1 MLNKLRSRLVE
12 MGPTLMR
19 LPVRVTPFAL
29 KRQVLEQVLGWQFRQ
44 ALADG
49 ELEFLEGRWLSI
61 DVRDIGLRWFT
72 TVENGRLVVS
82 PSATADV
89 SFSADASDLLMI
101 AARKQDPDT
110 LFFQRRL
117 VIEGDTELGL
127 YVKNLMDAIEL
138 EQMPGALRVMLL
150 QLADFVEAGL
160 TSAPQTRQTSVCL
173 LYTSPSP
180 RDV

>member
-1 MLNKLRSRLVE
+1 MFNKLRSRLVQ
-12 MGPTLMR
+12 MGPALMSV
-19 LPVRVTPFAL
+19 PVRVTPFAL
-29 KRQVLEQVLGWQFRQ
+29 KRQVLEQMLSWQFRQ

-49 ELEFLEGRWLSI
+49 ELDFLDGRWLSI
-61 DVRDIGLRWFT
+61 EVRDIGLRWFT
-72 TVENGRLVVS
+72 SVKHNRLIVS
-82 PSATADV
+82 QSATADV

-138 EQMPGALRVMLL
+138 EQMPKALRIALM
-150 QLADFVEAGL
+150 QMADFVEAGL
-160 TSAPQTRQTSVCL
+160 NDLPQSQQTSVGEPC
-173 LYTSPSP
+173 
-180 RDV
+180 

>member
-1 MLNKLRSRLVE
+1 MLDKLRSRLVHF
-12 MGPTLMR
+12 GPSLMSV
-19 LPVRVTPFAL
+19 PVKLAPFAL
-29 KRQVLEQVLGWQFRQ
+29 KRQVLEQVLSWQFRQ
-44 ALADG
+44 ALAEG

-61 DVRDIGLRWFT
+61 HVRDIGLLWYT
-72 TVENGRLVVS
+72 SVVDGRLVVS
-82 PSATADV
+82 QQADADV

-117 VIEGDTELGL
+117 VIKGDTELGL

-138 EQMPGALRVMLL
+138 EQMPKALRVMLL

-160 TSAPQTRQTSVCL
+160 KSPQKPEQTSVGEAC
-173 LYTSPSP
+173 
-180 RDV
+180 

>member
-1 MLNKLRSRLVE
+1 MLDKLRSRLVHF
-12 MGPTLMR
+12 GPSLMSV
-19 LPVRVTPFAL
+19 PVKLAPFAL
-29 KRQVLEQVLGWQFRQ
+29 KRQVLEQVLSWQFRQ
-44 ALADG
+44 ALAEG

-61 DVRDIGLRWFT
+61 HVRDIGLLWYT
-72 TVENGRLVVS
+72 SVVDGRLVVS
-82 PSATADV
+82 QQADADV

-127 YVKNLMDAIEL
+127 CVKNLMDAIEL
-138 EQMPGALRVMLL
+138 EQMPKALRVMLL

-160 TSAPQTRQTSVCL
+160 KSPQKPEQTSVGEAC
-173 LYTSPSP
+173 
-180 RDV
+180 

>member
-1 MLNKLRSRLVE
+1 MLDKLRSQLVHF
-12 MGPTLMR
+12 GPSLISV
-19 LPVRVTPFAL
+19 PVKLAPFAL
-29 KRQVLEQVLGWQFRQ
+29 KRQVLKQVLSWQFRQ

-49 ELEFLEGRWLSI
+49 ELDFLEGRWLSI
-61 DVRDIGLRWFT
+61 HVRDIGLLWYT
-72 TVENGRLVVS
+72 SVINGRLVVS
-82 PSATADV
+82 PEAEADV

-138 EQMPGALRVMLL
+138 EQMPKALRIMLL

-160 TSAPQTRQTSVCL
+160 KGPQKPEQTSVGEAC
-173 LYTSPSP
+173 
-180 RDV
+180 

>member
-1 MLNKLRSRLVE
+1 MLDKLRSQLVHF
-12 MGPTLMR
+12 GPSLISV
-19 LPVRVTPFAL
+19 PVKLAPFAL
-29 KRQVLEQVLGWQFRQ
+29 KRQVLEQVLSWQFRQ

-49 ELEFLEGRWLSI
+49 ELDFLEGRWLSI
-61 DVRDIGLRWFT
+61 HVRDIGLLWYT
-72 TVENGRLVVS
+72 SVINGRLVVS
-82 PSATADV
+82 PEAEADV
-89 SFSADASDLLMI
+89 SFSADAGDLLMI

-138 EQMPGALRVMLL
+138 EQMPRALRIMLL

-160 TSAPQTRQTSVCL
+160 KGPQKPEQTSVGEAC
-173 LYTSPSP
+173 
-180 RDV
+180 

>member
-1 MLNKLRSRLVE
+1 MLDKLHSRLVHF
-12 MGPTLMR
+12 GPSLMSV
-19 LPVRVTPFAL
+19 PVKLAPFAL
-29 KRQVLEQVLGWQFRQ
+29 KRQVLEQVLSWQFRQ
-44 ALADG
+44 ALAEG

-61 DVRDIGLRWFT
+61 HVRDIGLLWYT
-72 TVENGRLVVS
+72 SVVDGRLVVS
-82 PSATADV
+82 QQADADV

-138 EQMPGALRVMLL
+138 EQMPKALRVMLL

-160 TSAPQTRQTSVCL
+160 KSPQKPEQTSVGEAC
-173 LYTSPSP
+173 
-180 RDV
+180 

>member
-1 MLNKLRSRLVE
+1 MLDKLRSRLVHF
-12 MGPTLMR
+12 GPSLMSV
-19 LPVRVTPFAL
+19 PVKLAPFAL

-44 ALADG
+44 ALAEG

-61 DVRDIGLRWFT
+61 HVRDIGLLWYT
-72 TVENGRLVVS
+72 SVVDGRLVVS
-82 PSATADV
+82 QQADADV

-127 YVKNLMDAIEL
+127 CVKNLMDAIEL
-138 EQMPGALRVMLL
+138 EQMPKALRVMLL

-160 TSAPQTRQTSVCL
+160 KSPQKPEQTSVGEAC
-173 LYTSPSP
+173 
-180 RDV
+180 

>member
-1 MLNKLRSRLVE
+1 MLDKLRSKLVHF
-12 MGPTLMR
+12 GPSMMSV
-19 LPVRVTPFAL
+19 PVKLAPFAL
-29 KRQVLEQVLGWQFRQ
+29 KRQVLEQVLSWQFRQ

-49 ELEFLEGRWLSI
+49 ELDFLEGRWLSI
-61 DVRDIGLRWFT
+61 HVRDIGLLWYT
-72 TVENGRLVVS
+72 SVVDGRLVVS
-82 PSATADV
+82 QQADADV

-138 EQMPGALRVMLL
+138 EQMPKALRIMLL

-160 TSAPQTRQTSVCL
+160 SSPRKPEQTSVGEAC
-173 LYTSPSP
+173 
-180 RDV
+180 